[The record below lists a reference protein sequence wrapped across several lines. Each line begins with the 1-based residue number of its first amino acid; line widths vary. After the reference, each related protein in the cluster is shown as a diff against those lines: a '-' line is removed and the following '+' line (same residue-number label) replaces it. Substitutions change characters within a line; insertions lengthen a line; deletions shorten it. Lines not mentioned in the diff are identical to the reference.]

1 MKLVSQFVWPY
12 QNSQSASPTH
22 DCLIYLSSPSFCQ
35 IKSAAAS
42 TTMKLSI
49 KSFMDEHKDSY
60 PYSYVPCTRQ
70 GYYPKW
76 LLATSK
82 TGYYAIKSSCLSH
95 ENIQNLI
102 ISYDGI
108 PLPAEFCEV
117 VDYLEKWGAFHWS
130 IWMEKSLQLMY
141 EYMRED
147 NMYGGVGPARM
158 RLFHDCILLCAQ
170 WNAGLSHHSNSA
182 DYNLVL
188 TNWNTYYWVCCLEVA
203 SFHKL
208 AVDSINHVR
217 GMLECIE
224 REGPVTQAFQ
234 STQLRQLARVHV
246 VPESPTSN

>member
-1 MKLVSQFVWPY
+1 MT
-12 QNSQSASPTH
+12 ASFIPHLFQAST
-22 DCLIYLSSPSFCQ
+22 CI

-42 TTMKLSI
+42 TATATMKLSI
-49 KSFMDEHKDSY
+49 KTFMEDHKHSY
-60 PYSYVPCTRQ
+60 PHSDIPCTRQ

-82 TGYYAIKSSCLSH
+82 TGYYAIKSCCLKH
-95 ENIQNLI
+95 DNLQNLI
-102 ISYDGI
+102 TSYDGI
-108 PLPAEFCEV
+108 PLPAEFGEV
-117 VDYLEKWGAFHWS
+117 IDYLEKWGAFHWS

-147 NMYGGVGPARM
+147 NMYGGVGPTKM
-158 RLFHDCILLCAQ
+158 RLFHDCLLLVVQ

-182 DYNLVL
+182 EYNLVL
-188 TNWNTYYWVCCLEVA
+188 TNWNTYYWVRCLEVD

-234 STQLRQLARVHV
+234 SVQLSRLTSRRVHV
-246 VPESPTSN
+246 VPESPTST